1 MKRLAPLRVTPRKEA
16 DRALLLTTEKHESRI
31 QHYLDLANIALS
43 MKKKSKLSSR
53 PRKSA

>member
-1 MKRLAPLRVTPRKEA
+1 MKRLAPLRVNPRNEA
-16 DRALLLTTEKHESRI
+16 GRALLLTTEKHESRI